1 MRKVF
6 NFNLF
11 SISNL
16 YKGLLRDIESINVP
30 KIIVNQCII
39 MDFITKKLNFSNQTI
54 KEMKLNSKNFYNL
67 IKKRRSVRD
76 FKKENINFNIIK
88 NAVLAAGTAPNGAN
102 LQPWHFVIIKNKS
115 IKKKIRI
122 AAEIEEADFY
132 NNKAPKEWLEALKPL
147 GTDKNKLFLEDAPY
161 LIAIF
166 EKKYSLKNKKKVKN
180 YYVKESVGIA
190 TGILISCLHFA
201 GLSMLTHTP
210 SPMSFLNQ
218 ILKRPNNE
226 KAFVLLVV
234 GKPKDN
240 CQIPVFAEKKK
251 AFNKIVTII

>member
-1 MRKVF
+1 MK
-6 NFNLF
+6 
-11 SISNL
+11 
-16 YKGLLRDIESINVP
+16 
-30 KIIVNQCII
+30 
-39 MDFITKKLNFSNQTI
+39 FITKKLDFSNQTI
-54 KEMKLNSKNFYNL
+54 KDMRINSKSFYNL

-76 FKKENINFNIIK
+76 FKKDNIDFELIK
-88 NAVLAAGTAPNGAN
+88 NAILAAGTAPNGAN

-122 AAEIEEADFY
+122 AAEEEEEEFY
-132 NNKAPKEWLEALKPL
+132 KNKAPKEWLDALKPL
-147 GTDKNKLFLEDAPY
+147 GTDKNKSFLEEAPY

-166 EKKYSLKNKKKVKN
+166 EKKFSIKNKTKIKN

-190 TGILISCLHFA
+190 TGILISCLHFS

-210 SPMSFLNQ
+210 SPMIFLNQ

-226 KAFVLLVV
+226 KPFVLLVV

-240 CQIPVFAEKKK
+240 CVVPLFAEKKK
-251 AFNKIVTII
+251 SFSKISTIF

>member
-1 MRKVF
+1 M
-6 NFNLF
+6 NMN
-11 SISNL
+11 
-16 YKGLLRDIESINVP
+16 
-30 KIIVNQCII
+30 
-39 MDFITKKLNFSNQTI
+39 FITKKLDFSNQTV
-54 KEMKLNSKNFYNL
+54 KEMKLNSKKFYDS
-67 IKKRRSVRD
+67 IKNRRSVRD
-76 FKKENINFNIIK
+76 FKSQNIDFEIIK

-132 NNKAPKEWLEALKPL
+132 ENKAPKEWLEALKPL
-147 GTDKNKLFLEDAPY
+147 GTDKNKLFLEEAPY

-166 EKKYSLKNKKKVKN
+166 EKKFSISDKKKIKN

-190 TGILISCLHFA
+190 TGILISCLHFS

-210 SPMSFLNQ
+210 SPMIFLNK

-226 KAFVLLVV
+226 KPFVLLVV

-251 AFNKIVTII
+251 KFSNLTSIF